1 MAVHLQAKRLFEIG
15 VQTGYIITILADD
28 AGMLSMTLLIGLD
41 LQVSR
46 LPCFLVIKSSWKKI
60 EVQHSHRNL

>member
-15 VQTGYIITILADD
+15 VQTGYIITILTDD

-46 LPCFLVIKSSWKKI
+46 LPCFLVIKSGWKKI
-60 EVQHSHRNL
+60 EVHHSHRNL

>member
-15 VQTGYIITILADD
+15 VQTGYIITILTDD
-28 AGMLSMTLLIGLD
+28 AGMLSITLLIGLD

-46 LPCFLVIKSSWKKI
+46 LPCFFGD
-60 EVQHSHRNL
+60 